1 MKRVAIAFV
10 LSAVSAHAAA
20 WGPNAHRIVAELA
33 DQRIA
38 AATRAETR
46 RLLATSDQTTLAE
59 VANWADEVRGDPN
72 QRALGK
78 ATSRQH
84 FINFAD
90 AQCRYDAARDCAQG
104 QCVVAAIDRNAGIL
118 GERSRSDAER
128 AQALRFLVHFVADA
142 HQPLHAGYRAD
153 RGGNEYQIRFDG
165 KGTNLHAIWDSPV
178 LASRRLGWREH
189 AEQLRLRPSDKA
201 AGTPRLWAEESC
213 RITRD
218 GGIYPRG
225 HQIDRRYLES
235 MRPIAERRLRQA
247 AMRLAMLLDRELGR

>member
-1 MKRVAIAFV
+1 MRRIAVAFV
-10 LSAVSAHAAA
+10 LSAMSFHATA

-38 AATRAETR
+38 AGTRAETR
-46 RLLATSDQTTLAE
+46 RLLATSGHTTLAE
-59 VANWADEVRGDPN
+59 IANWADEVRGDPN
-72 QRALGK
+72 QRSLGK

-90 AQCRYDAARDCAQG
+90 AQCRYDAGRVCAQG

-118 GERSRSDAER
+118 GDRSRSDVER

-142 HQPLHAGYRAD
+142 HQPLHAGYRDD
-153 RGGNEYQIRFDG
+153 RGGNEYQIQFDG

-201 AGTPRLWAEESC
+201 AGTPRQWAEESC

-225 HQIDRRYLES
+225 HRIDRRYLES
-235 MRPIAERRLRQA
+235 MRPVAERRLRQA